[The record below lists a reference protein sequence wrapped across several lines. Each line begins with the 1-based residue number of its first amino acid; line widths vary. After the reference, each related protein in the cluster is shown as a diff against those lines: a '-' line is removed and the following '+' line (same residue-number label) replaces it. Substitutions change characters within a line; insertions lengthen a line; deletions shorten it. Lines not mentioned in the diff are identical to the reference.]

1 MSPEIYDNCVASVKK
16 SIKKGKISRTY
27 VNKDKKRVKSN
38 PYAICYAIKNKSK
51 GGKK

>member
-1 MSPEIYDNCVASVKK
+1 MPIQVEKCITSVKK

-27 VNKDKKRVKSN
+27 VNKDKKRVKTN
-38 PYAICYAIKNKSK
+38 PYAICYVNKKKTK